1 MTTTTKKE
9 VVTYTRIL
17 DIPEEKIAE
26 YKEAFDMFDKSHKG
40 TISASDITKIMK
52 NFGYPISRKEVEGMI
67 AEIDTSGDGEL
78 DFEEFVTLMQKQTQ
92 YIDESDEDMVLRAFK
107 SFDKDH
113 DGKITNYEF
122 RYILSQL
129 GDMFTEEECDTLFK
143 ECDLDN
149 DGILVYQDFINFQI
163 GYMFRNCEKI
173 TCLDLSNLKTGMT
186 NYMSSVFQVCK
197 SLEYLIILC
206 I

>member
-1 MTTTTKKE
+1 MSKKKE
-9 VVTYTRIL
+9 IVTYTRHL

-40 TISASDITKIMK
+40 TISADDIIKIMK
-52 NFGYPISRKEVEGMI
+52 NFGYPISRKEVERMI
-67 AEIDTSGDGEL
+67 AEIDTSGDGEI
-78 DFEEFVTLMQKQTQ
+78 DFEEFVTLMQKHIQ
-92 YIDESDEDMVLRAFK
+92 YIEESDEDAVLRAFK

-129 GDMFTEEECDTLFK
+129 GDMFTDEECDTLFK

-149 DGILVYQDFINFQI
+149 DGILVYQDFINFWK
-163 GYMFRNCEKI
+163 NK
-173 TCLDLSNLKTGMT
+173 
-186 NYMSSVFQVCK
+186 
-197 SLEYLIILC
+197 
-206 I
+206 

>member
-1 MTTTTKKE
+1 MSKKKE
-9 VVTYTRIL
+9 IVTYTRHL

-40 TISASDITKIMK
+40 TISADDIIKIMK
-52 NFGYPISRKEVEGMI
+52 NFGYPISRKEVERMV
-67 AEIDTSGDGEL
+67 AEIDTSGDGEI
-78 DFEEFVTLMQKQTQ
+78 DFEEFVTLMQKHIQ
-92 YIDESDEDMVLRAFK
+92 YIEESDEDAVLRAFK

-129 GDMFTEEECDTLFK
+129 GDMFTDEECDTLFK

-149 DGILVYQDFINFQI
+149 DGILVYQDFINFWK
-163 GYMFRNCEKI
+163 NK
-173 TCLDLSNLKTGMT
+173 
-186 NYMSSVFQVCK
+186 
-197 SLEYLIILC
+197 
-206 I
+206 